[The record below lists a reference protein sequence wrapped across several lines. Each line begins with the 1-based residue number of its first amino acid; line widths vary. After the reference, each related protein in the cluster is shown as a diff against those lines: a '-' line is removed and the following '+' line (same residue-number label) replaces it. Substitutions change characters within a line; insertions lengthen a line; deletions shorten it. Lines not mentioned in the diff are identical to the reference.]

1 MQTESFSYLHE
12 CCTVL
17 PGQSRL
23 SPPLV
28 VTDQARQAV
37 AAREGAGAGG
47 VLRHQDPGD
56 QALGGEVVVLARL
69 IGVVGL
75 EA

>member
-1 MQTESFSYLHE
+1 MRG
-12 CCTVL
+12 V
-17 PGQSRL
+17 R
-23 SPPLV
+23 V